1 MTAERPTLTQQ
12 IKAVEAA
19 AQRYLAMAEK
29 SVEHG
34 DELEAVFAAL
44 EAAAET
50 LRTLDFGRET
60 LR

>member
-1 MTAERPTLTQQ
+1 MSEPPTLTQQ
-12 IKAVEAA
+12 IAAVEAA
-19 AQRYLAMAEK
+19 ARHYLSMAEK
-29 SVEHG
+29 SIEHG

-50 LRTLDFGRET
+50 LRTLDFSRET

>member
-1 MTAERPTLTQQ
+1 MSDPAPTLTQQ
-12 IKAVEAA
+12 IAAVEAA
-19 AQRYLAMAEK
+19 ARRYLTMAEH

-50 LRTLDFGRET
+50 LKTLDFGRET